1 MDRLHRFA
9 KSFIDFYFPDFN
21 LRVRQSREN
30 SADYEKNIIRLNLR
44 DTEDYGFMRHLH
56 EVHGFKLSDTPI
68 SPMLWT
74 ILHEVGHFATID
86 EIPPQDYD
94 EAISTKALL
103 TLYGEEIKTNT
114 ALQDTYF
121 NTITEWEATEWAI
134 KWVKTHFDEA
144 SLASEAMQRLT
155 VSRR

>member
-9 KSFIDFYFPDFN
+9 KSFIDFYFPTFD
-21 LRVRQSREN
+21 LRVRQSHEN
-30 SADYEKNIIRLNLR
+30 SAEYEKRIIRLNLR
-44 DTEDYGFMRHLH
+44 DAEDYGFMRHLH
-56 EVHGFKLSDTPI
+56 EVHGFKISDTLI
-68 SPMLWT
+68 SPMMWT

-94 EAISTKALL
+94 EAISTKVAL
-103 TLYGEEIKTNT
+103 TLYGEEIKTDPT
-114 ALQDTYF
+114 LQDKYF

-144 SLASEAMQRLT
+144 YHATKTMQRLQ
-155 VSRR
+155 

>member
-9 KSFIDFYFPDFN
+9 KSFIDFYFPSFD

-56 EVHGFKLSDTPI
+56 EVHGFKLSDTLI
-68 SPMLWT
+68 SPMMWT

-86 EIPPQDYD
+86 EIPPQDYE

-103 TLYGEEIKTNT
+103 TVYGEEIKTNHF
-114 ALQDTYF
+114 LQDMYF
-121 NTITEWEATEWAI
+121 DTATEWEATEWAI
-134 KWVKTHFDEA
+134 KWVKSHFMDA
-144 SLASEAMQRLT
+144 YHATKTMQRLT
-155 VSRR
+155 VSRG

>member
-9 KSFIDFYFPDFN
+9 KSFIDFYFPDFD

-56 EVHGFKLSDTPI
+56 EVHGFKLSDTLI
-68 SPMLWT
+68 SPMMWT
-74 ILHEVGHFATID
+74 ILHEIGHFATIYD
-86 EIPPQDYD
+86 IPPQDYD
-94 EAISTKALL
+94 EAISTKMLL
-103 TLYGEEIKTNT
+103 TLYGEEIKTDT
-114 ALQDTYF
+114 TLQDKYF

-134 KWVKTHFDEA
+134 KWVKSHFMEA
-144 SLASEAMQRLT
+144 YHATKTMQRMT